1 MPMTRVV
8 MPQLGESVHEGTIS
22 KWLVK
27 PGDKVVEFEPM
38 LEVDTDKVS
47 AEVPSP
53 VTGILRE
60 ILAKEGE
67 TVQAGAEIAVVE
79 VGGDGE
85 TAAPAPTASEPKK
98 TETKKETPVA
108 ETAEAPAP
116 APTASEPKKTETKKA
131 TPAAETAEPPAPA
144 PTASEPKET
153 ETKKETPVAETAEPP
168 APAPADGAAAVKAEA
183 APAPEAKDESP
194 AEAPAP
200 APADGAAAVKAEAA
214 PAPEAKDES
223 PPEIPSPAQEE
234 GPEPAPPLAT
244 GEHRYSPA
252 VQMVASELKVDLSKI
267 SGTGIGGRVTKKDVQ
282 DFAASAKDAPTA
294 PVAPSAAAAAGQG
307 DQVVQLTRVRRLIA
321 ENMSRSKSTI
331 PHAWQT
337 QEADMSGVVANRAA
351 NKVAFQTQEGFSL
364 TYLPYVMAAAVSAL
378 REHREVNSTF
388 NETELIVHRDIN
400 LGVSVGL
407 EDTLVVPVVRRADG
421 LSIAGLARAV
431 NDIATRARSKQLKA
445 DDLAGATFT
454 VNNSGT
460 FGTLFSYS
468 VINPGQ
474 AGILTMEAIVD
485 RPMAVGGMIGIK
497 PMMYLCFSFDH
508 RVLDGLQAARFL
520 VSCRKWLEAVTVESP
535 IY

>member
-1 MPMTRVV
+1 MAATTKRVV

-47 AEVPSP
+47 AEVPAP
-53 VTGILRE
+53 VTGILKE
-60 ILAKEGE
+60 ILAQEGQ

-79 VGGDGE
+79 IGGDAEQASPPPSGPPGDE
-85 TAAPAPTASEPKK
+85 RGGGPGSPSDPRAGGDVEPKQTDSTAAPVAKPASPPPSGPPRDERGGGPGSPSDPRAGGDVELSK
-98 TETKKETPVA
+98 TESKATPA
-108 ETAEAPAP
+108 AKATTAAPEAPAP
-116 APTASEPKKTETKKA
+116 ASAD
-131 TPAAETAEPPAPA
+131 AA
-144 PTASEPKET
+144 
-153 ETKKETPVAETAEPP
+153 PVAE
-168 APAPADGAAAVKAEA
+168 VEA
-183 APAPEAKDESP
+183 APAAKPAPKDEAP
-194 AEAPAP
+194 QALPRAEPAP
-200 APADGAAAVKAEAA
+200 QPAAA
-214 PAPEAKDES
+214 PAPDL
-223 PPEIPSPAQEE
+223 
-234 GPEPAPPLAT
+234 GG

-252 VQMVASELKVDLSKI
+252 VQMVASELKVDLSKVV
-267 SGTGIGGRVTKKDVQ
+267 GTGIGGRVTKKDVQ
-282 DFAASAKDAPTA
+282 DFAAAVKATPAASDGAAASRTSA
-294 PVAPSAAAAAGQG
+294 SAAPGER
-307 DQVVQLTRVRRLIA
+307 DEVVQLTRVRRLIA
-321 ENMSRSKSTI
+321 ENMTRSKTTI

-351 NKVAFQTQEGFSL
+351 NKAAFLKQEGFSL
-364 TYLPYVMAAAVSAL
+364 TYLPYVMAATVSAL
-378 REHREVNSTF
+378 REHPEVNSTF
-388 NETELIVHRDIN
+388 NETELIVHKDIN

-431 NDIATRARSKQLKA
+431 NDVASRARTKQLKA
-445 DDLAGATFT
+445 DDLSGGTFT

-474 AGILTMEAIVD
+474 AGILTMEAIVE
-485 RPMAVGGMIGIK
+485 RPVAVEGMIGIK

-520 VSCRKWLEAVTVESP
+520 VSCRKWLEAVTVETP
-535 IY
+535 VY

>member
-1 MPMTRVV
+1 MAGTDKRVV

-47 AEVPSP
+47 AEVPAP
-53 VTGILRE
+53 VTGILKE

-79 VGGDGE
+79 VGGD
-85 TAAPAPTASEPKK
+85 AA
-98 TETKKETPVA
+98 
-108 ETAEAPAP
+108 
-116 APTASEPKKTETKKA
+116 
-131 TPAAETAEPPAPA
+131 
-144 PTASEPKET
+144 
-153 ETKKETPVAETAEPP
+153 
-168 APAPADGAAAVKAEA
+168 APADGDGQPAEAETKSQAKKAPAAQAVATPEGPAPPPQPAKGAATPTPASDAEAPEAPGAPA
-183 APAPEAKDESP
+183 APADA
-194 AEAPAP
+194 AEPAP
-200 APADGAAAVKAEAA
+200 AKA
-214 PAPEAKDES
+214 PATL
-223 PPEIPSPAQEE
+223 Q
-234 GPEPAPPLAT
+234 G

-252 VQMVASELKVDLSKI
+252 VQMAASELKVDLSKI
-267 SGTGIGGRVTKKDVQ
+267 DGTGIGGRVTKKDVQ
-282 DFAASAKDAPTA
+282 DFAAAAKAAPPAAKPAATA
-294 PVAPSAAAAAGQG
+294 TPVTPGEG
-307 DQVVQLTRVRRLIA
+307 DEVVQLTRVRRLIA
-321 ENMSRSKSTI
+321 ENMTRSKTTI

-337 QEADMSGVVANRAA
+337 QEVDMSGVVANRNA
-351 NKVAFQTQEGFSL
+351 NKAAFQQQEGFSL
-364 TYLPYVMAAAVSAL
+364 TYLPYVMAATVSAL

-388 NETELIVHRDIN
+388 HDTELIVHRDIN

-421 LSIAGLARAV
+421 LSIAGLARTV
-431 NDIATRARSKQLKA
+431 NDIATRARNKQLKA

-474 AGILTMEAIVD
+474 AGILTMEAIVE
-485 RPMAVGGMIGIK
+485 RPVAVKGMIGIK

-508 RVLDGLQAARFL
+508 RVLDGLQGARFL
-520 VSCRKWLEAVTVESP
+520 VSCRKWLEAMTAESP

>member
-1 MPMTRVV
+1 MATTTRVV

-47 AEVPSP
+47 AEVPAP

-79 VGGDGE
+79 IGN
-85 TAAPAPTASEPKK
+85 
-98 TETKKETPVA
+98 
-108 ETAEAPAP
+108 
-116 APTASEPKKTETKKA
+116 
-131 TPAAETAEPPAPA
+131 
-144 PTASEPKET
+144 
-153 ETKKETPVAETAEPP
+153 
-168 APAPADGAAAVKAEA
+168 GAA
-183 APAPEAKDESP
+183 
-194 AEAPAP
+194 APAP
-200 APADGAAAVKAEAA
+200 APAAAAPAAPVPAPAPSPPKAAKS
-214 PAPEAKDES
+214 PAPEAAAAPPPS
-223 PPEIPSPAQEE
+223 PPRGEVPPGARSDPRGEGAVETSTTAPATT
-234 GPEPAPPLAT
+234 APLIDT
-244 GEHRYSPA
+244 GEHRFSPA
-252 VQMVASELKVDLSKI
+252 VQMVASELKVDLSKVA
-267 SGTGIGGRVTKKDVQ
+267 GTGLGGRVTKQDVQ
-282 DFAASAKDAPTA
+282 DFAAAAKATPAARPATPT
-294 PVAPSAAAAAGQG
+294 PSVAPGEG
-307 DQVVQLTRVRRLIA
+307 DQVVQLTRVRRLIG
-321 ENMSRSKSTI
+321 ENMTRSKTTI

-351 NKVAFQTQEGFSL
+351 NKAAFQKQEGFSL
-364 TYLPYVMAAAVSAL
+364 TYLPYVMAATTSAL
-378 REHREVNSTF
+378 REHPEVNSTF

-400 LGVSVGL
+400 LGVSIGL
-407 EDTLVVPVVRRADG
+407 EDTLVVPVVRRTDG
-421 LSIAGLARAV
+421 LSIAGIARAV
-431 NDIATRARSKQLKA
+431 NDLATRARNKHLKA
-445 DDLAGATFT
+445 DDLVGGTFT

-485 RPMAVGGMIGIK
+485 RPMAVNGMIGIK

-508 RVLDGLQAARFL
+508 RVLDGLMAARFL
-520 VSCRKWLEAVTVESP
+520 TSCRKWLEAVTVESP

>member
-1 MPMTRVV
+1 MAKTTRVV

-38 LEVDTDKVS
+38 LEVDTDKVN
-47 AEVPSP
+47 AEVPAP

-79 VGGDGE
+79 VGSEGPDG
-85 TAAPAPTASEPKK
+85 ADGKASD
-98 TETKKETPVA
+98 TP
-108 ETAEAPAP
+108 EAPAP
-116 APTASEPKKTETKKA
+116 ASAAAPPKAPPEKAVAQKAAPAEPAQEQPA
-131 TPAAETAEPPAPA
+131 EPAAEEEPAEDLPSPRRGAIGESEPPRA
-144 PTASEPKET
+144 
-153 ETKKETPVAETAEPP
+153 
-168 APAPADGAAAVKAEA
+168 GAQGQGE
-183 APAPEAKDESP
+183 
-194 AEAPAP
+194 
-200 APADGAAAVKAEAA
+200 GQ
-214 PAPEAKDES
+214 
-223 PPEIPSPAQEE
+223 AQSTTVE
-234 GPEPAPPLAT
+234 T

-252 VQMVASELKVDLSKI
+252 VQMQASELKVDLSKVA
-267 SGTGIGGRVTKKDVQ
+267 GTGIGGRVTKKDVL
-282 DFAASAKDAPTA
+282 DFATSAKPAP
-294 PVAPSAAAAAGQG
+294 AAAAPAPAVMPGQG
-307 DQVVQLTRVRRLIA
+307 DEVVQLTRVRRLIA
-321 ENMSRSKSTI
+321 ENMVRSKTTI

-337 QEADMSGVVANRAA
+337 QEADMSGVVANRTA
-351 NKVAFQTQEGFSL
+351 NKAAFQKQEGFSL
-364 TYLPYVMAAAVSAL
+364 TYLPYVMAATASAL
-378 REHREVNSTF
+378 REHSQVNATF
-388 NETELIVHRDIN
+388 NETELIIHRNIN
-400 LGVSVGL
+400 LGISVGL
-407 EDTLVVPVVRRADG
+407 EDTLIVPVVRRADG

-431 NDIATRARSKQLKA
+431 NDIASRAKVKQLKA

-485 RPMAVGGMIGIK
+485 RPMAVNGMIGIK

-520 VSCRKWLEAVTVESP
+520 TSCRKWLEAVTAESP

>member
-1 MPMTRVV
+1 MGKTTRVV

-27 PGDKVVEFEPM
+27 VGDKVIEFEPM
-38 LEVDTDKVS
+38 LEVDTDKVN
-47 AEVPSP
+47 AEVPAP

-79 VGGDGE
+79 LGSDGAGAADGE
-85 TAAPAPTASEPKK
+85 ATA
-98 TETKKETPVA
+98 TP
-108 ETAEAPAP
+108 EAPAP
-116 APTASEPKKTETKKA
+116 AVAAPKAPKEPV
-131 TPAAETAEPPAPA
+131 PAPPPEESVPSPPPEEAVPPSPRGEGKGDGLKPAPA
-144 PTASEPKET
+144 TLEGRP
-153 ETKKETPVAETAEPP
+153 
-168 APAPADGAAAVKAEA
+168 AAATL
-183 APAPEAKDESP
+183 ES
-194 AEAPAP
+194 
-200 APADGAAAVKAEAA
+200 
-214 PAPEAKDES
+214 
-223 PPEIPSPAQEE
+223 
-234 GPEPAPPLAT
+234 

-252 VQMVASELKVDLSKI
+252 VQMQASDLKVDLSKVT
-267 SGTGIGGRVTKKDVQ
+267 GTGIGGRVTKKDVQ
-282 DFAASAKDAPTA
+282 DFATKAKA
-294 PVAPSAAAAAGQG
+294 APSAAAPPPAVTPGEG
-307 DQVVQLTRVRRLIA
+307 DEAVQLTRARRLIA
-321 ENMSRSKSTI
+321 ENMVRSKTTI

-351 NKVAFQTQEGFSL
+351 NKSAFQRQEGFSL
-364 TYLPYVMAAAVSAL
+364 TYLPYVMAAATAAL
-378 REHREVNSTF
+378 REHREVNATF
-388 NETELIVHRDIN
+388 NETEIIIHRDIN

-421 LSIAGLARAV
+421 LSIAGLARSL
-431 NDIATRARSKQLKA
+431 NDLAARARTKHLKV

-474 AGILTMEAIVD
+474 AGILTMEAIVE
-485 RPMAVGGMIGIK
+485 RPVAVQGMIGIK

-508 RVLDGLQAARFL
+508 RVIDGLQAARFL
-520 VSCRKWLEAVTVESP
+520 TSCRKWLEAVTPETP

>member
-1 MPMTRVV
+1 MASTTRVV

-47 AEVPSP
+47 AEVPAP

-79 VGGDGE
+79 VGADAGG
-85 TAAPAPTASEPKK
+85 K
-98 TETKKETPVA
+98 
-108 ETAEAPAP
+108 PAP
-116 APTASEPKKTETKKA
+116 AA
-131 TPAAETAEPPAPA
+131 TPEASAQAPA
-144 PTASEPKET
+144 
-153 ETKKETPVAETAEPP
+153 VA
-168 APAPADGAAAVKAEA
+168 APEAAVAPADQAPAVAAPKAAV
-183 APAPEAKDESP
+183 APAKQDVPSSRRGGGAEGAGGSLSRAAGEGQGEGPKAPVQGERPIASP
-194 AEAPAP
+194 ATE
-200 APADGAAAVKAEAA
+200 
-214 PAPEAKDES
+214 
-223 PPEIPSPAQEE
+223 
-234 GPEPAPPLAT
+234 T

-252 VQMVASELKVDLSKI
+252 VQMLGSELKVDLSQI
-267 SGTGIGGRVTKKDVQ
+267 TGTGIGGRVTKKDVQ
-282 DFAASAKDAPTA
+282 DFAAKAKSAP
-294 PVAPSAAAAAGQG
+294 PAAASTPTPGEG

-321 ENMSRSKSTI
+321 ENMTRSKMTI

-337 QEADMSGVVANRAA
+337 QEADMSGVVANRSA
-351 NKVAFQTQEGFSL
+351 NKAAFQKQEGFSL
-364 TYLPYVMAAAVSAL
+364 TYLPYVVAAAVSAL
-378 REHREVNSTF
+378 REHPEVNATF
-388 NETELIVHRDIN
+388 NETELIIHRDIN
-400 LGVSVGL
+400 IGVSVGL
-407 EDTLVVPVVRRADG
+407 EDTLIVPVIRRADG

-431 NDIATRARSKQLKA
+431 NDVATRARSKQLKA
-445 DDLAGATFT
+445 DDLVGATFT

-485 RPMAVGGMIGIK
+485 RPVAVNGMIGIK

-520 VSCRKWLEAVTVESP
+520 TSCRKWLEAVTLESP
-535 IY
+535 VY

>member
-1 MPMTRVV
+1 MAGTTKRVV

-47 AEVPSP
+47 AEVPAP
-53 VTGILRE
+53 VTGILKE

-79 VGGDGE
+79 VGGDG
-85 TAAPAPTASEPKK
+85 AAPEPKAAAPEAEPKATVPKKAPTNSA
-98 TETKKETPVA
+98 TQ
-108 ETAEAPAP
+108 EAPAP
-116 APTASEPKKTETKKA
+116 SEPV
-131 TPAAETAEPPAPA
+131 PAAKAESQAEPKAEPAAAATEPPPAKAPA
-144 PTASEPKET
+144 ANLE
-153 ETKKETPVAETAEPP
+153 
-168 APAPADGAAAVKAEA
+168 
-183 APAPEAKDESP
+183 
-194 AEAPAP
+194 
-200 APADGAAAVKAEAA
+200 
-214 PAPEAKDES
+214 
-223 PPEIPSPAQEE
+223 
-234 GPEPAPPLAT
+234 T

-252 VQMVASELKVDLSKI
+252 VQMAASELKVDLSKI
-267 SGTGIGGRVTKKDVQ
+267 DGTGIGGRVTKKDVQ
-282 DFAASAKDAPTA
+282 DFAASAKAAPAANAAIA
-294 PVAPSAAAAAGQG
+294 PAAPAEG
-307 DQVVQLTRVRRLIA
+307 DQVIQLTRVRRLIA
-321 ENMSRSKSTI
+321 ENMTRSKTTI

-337 QEADMSGVVANRAA
+337 QEADMSGVVANRNA
-351 NKVAFQTQEGFSL
+351 NKAAFQEQEGFSL
-364 TYLPYVMAAAVSAL
+364 TYLPYVMAATVSAL

-388 NETELIVHRDIN
+388 HETELIVHRDIN

-431 NDIATRARSKQLKA
+431 NDIANRARTKQLKA

-485 RPMAVGGMIGIK
+485 RPVAVKGMIGIK

>member
-1 MPMTRVV
+1 MAATTKRVV

-47 AEVPSP
+47 AEVPAP
-53 VTGILRE
+53 VTGILKE

-79 VGGDGE
+79 IGGEGE
-85 TAAPAPTASEPKK
+85 AAAPAPEPEPKASA
-98 TETKKETPVA
+98 TEPEPKAAAPATAPKAGATKKAATTMATP
-108 ETAEAPAP
+108 EAPAP
-116 APTASEPKKTETKKA
+116 AEPVPAAKAETQAEPKDVPSA
-131 TPAAETAEPPAPA
+131 AAAEPGQAKAPA
-144 PTASEPKET
+144 PTL
-153 ETKKETPVAETAEPP
+153 
-168 APAPADGAAAVKAEA
+168 D
-183 APAPEAKDESP
+183 
-194 AEAPAP
+194 
-200 APADGAAAVKAEAA
+200 
-214 PAPEAKDES
+214 
-223 PPEIPSPAQEE
+223 
-234 GPEPAPPLAT
+234 T
-244 GEHRYSPA
+244 GEHRFSPA
-252 VQMVASELKVDLSKI
+252 VQMAASELKVDLSKI
-267 SGTGIGGRVTKKDVQ
+267 EGTGIGGRVTKKDVQ
-282 DFAASAKDAPTA
+282 DFVAAAKAPPAAKPAAS
-294 PVAPSAAAAAGQG
+294 PVTPAEG

-321 ENMSRSKSTI
+321 ENMTRSKTTI

-337 QEADMSGVVANRAA
+337 QEADMSGVVANRNA
-351 NKVAFQTQEGFSL
+351 NKAAFQQQEGFSL
-364 TYLPYVMAAAVSAL
+364 TFLPYVMAATVSAL
-378 REHREVNSTF
+378 REHPEVNSTF
-388 NETELIVHRDIN
+388 HETELIVHRDIN

-431 NDIATRARSKQLKA
+431 NDIANRARTKQLKA

-474 AGILTMEAIVD
+474 AGILTMEAIVE
-485 RPMAVGGMIGIK
+485 RPVAIKGMIGIK

-520 VSCRKWLEAVTVESP
+520 VSCRKWLEAVSAESP

>member
-1 MPMTRVV
+1 MANTMRVV

-27 PGDKVVEFEPM
+27 PGDRVVEFEPM
-38 LEVDTDKVS
+38 LEVDTDKVN
-47 AEVPSP
+47 AEVPAP

-79 VGGDGE
+79 LSSDGKVG
-85 TAAPAPTASEPKK
+85 A
-98 TETKKETPVA
+98 TP
-108 ETAEAPAP
+108 EAPAP
-116 APTASEPKKTETKKA
+116 APSVAAPKPVAEAKPAPEVAAPK
-131 TPAAETAEPPAPA
+131 PAAEAKPAPA
-144 PTASEPKET
+144 VA
-153 ETKKETPVAETAEPP
+153 TPPQE
-168 APAPADGAAAVKAEA
+168 
-183 APAPEAKDESP
+183 
-194 AEAPAP
+194 EAP
-200 APADGAAAVKAEAA
+200 
-214 PAPEAKDES
+214 
-223 PPEIPSPAQEE
+223 
-234 GPEPAPPLAT
+234 PPLPSFGENLPPGQGGQ

-252 VQMVASELKVDLSKI
+252 VQMQASELKVDLAKVA
-267 SGTGIGGRVTKKDVQ
+267 GTGIGGRVTKKDVQ
-282 DFAASAKDAPTA
+282 DFAAQAKPAPAA
-294 PVAPSAAAAAGQG
+294 PAPSAKPGEG
-307 DQVVQLTRVRRLIA
+307 DEVVQLTRVRRLIA
-321 ENMSRSKSTI
+321 ENMLRSKTTI

-351 NKVAFQTQEGFSL
+351 TKVAFQKQEGFSL
-364 TYLPYVMAAAVSAL
+364 TYLPYVMAAAASAL
-378 REHREVNSTF
+378 REHPQVNATF
-388 NETELIVHRDIN
+388 NETELIIHRDIN

-421 LSIAGLARAV
+421 LSLAGLARAV
-431 NDIATRARSKQLKA
+431 NDVAARARGKQLKA

-474 AGILTMEAIVD
+474 AGILTMEAIVE
-485 RPMAVGGMIGIK
+485 RPVAIDGMIGIK

-520 VSCRKWLEAVTVESP
+520 TSCRKWLEAVTAESP

>member
-1 MPMTRVV
+1 

-47 AEVPSP
+47 AEVPAP

-60 ILAKEGE
+60 ILAQEGQ

-79 VGGDGE
+79 VGGDEKAPDPAPQMSPAAAAPEVPAPAGAPPGAKTGANVSVPPE
-85 TAAPAPTASEPKK
+85 PEGDTPKASPADVPAASAAAAATPELAAASPAPAGAPPAAKAVAPQSTPPEPEAQTAGASPVDGKAPAPK
-98 TETKKETPVA
+98 
-108 ETAEAPAP
+108 
-116 APTASEPKKTETKKA
+116 
-131 TPAAETAEPPAPA
+131 
-144 PTASEPKET
+144 
-153 ETKKETPVAETAEPP
+153 
-168 APAPADGAAAVKAEA
+168 
-183 APAPEAKDESP
+183 
-194 AEAPAP
+194 
-200 APADGAAAVKAEAA
+200 
-214 PAPEAKDES
+214 
-223 PPEIPSPAQEE
+223 
-234 GPEPAPPLAT
+234 LAT

-252 VQMVASELKVDLSKI
+252 VQMIASEQKVDLSKI
-267 SGTGIGGRVTKKDVQ
+267 TGTGIGGRVTKKDVQ
-282 DFAASAKDAPTA
+282 DFAASAPAAPPA
-294 PVAPSAAAAAGQG
+294 PGAASPPASTPGAPREG

-321 ENMSRSKSTI
+321 DNMSRSKSTI

-351 NKVAFQTQEGFSL
+351 NKAAFLKQEGFSL
-364 TYLPYVMAAAVSAL
+364 TFLPYVMAAASSAL
-378 REHREVNSTF
+378 REYPEVNSTF
-388 NETELIVHRDIN
+388 NQTELIVHRDIN

-407 EDTLVVPVVRRADG
+407 EDSLVVPVIRRADG
-421 LSIAGLARAV
+421 LSIAGLARAI
-431 NDIATRARSKQLKA
+431 NDVATRARGKKLTA
-445 DDLAGATFT
+445 DDLMGGTFT

-485 RPMAVGGMIGIK
+485 RPVAVNGMIGIK

-508 RVLDGLQAARFL
+508 RVLDGLMAARFL
-520 VSCRKWLEAVTVESP
+520 VSCRKWLEAVTSESP